1 VQPTET
7 RKCWTISARNMQGT
21 FAASDPLARMPA
33 VRGGTL
39 RLTEPRMRNMNP
51 CRLCARG

>member
-1 VQPTET
+1 VQPTEI

-33 VRGGTL
+33 VGGGTL